1 MIRNAAKHRK
11 TLPTDLATVFS
22 SHQQQ
27 LERAAAAVARN
38 PSASAVHRTRV
49 AARRLRALLS
59 ALGEHKSRVEVR
71 RYRRD
76 LRSLALELAA
86 VRQADVMRDEML
98 ETLTKLDN
106 GEVPARRKVRVLL
119 ERECGLARRQFSAH
133 AHSLAWQER
142 LQRLQ
147 RSSSELQALLG
158 HVRDGQGLARTMI
171 VNSAQAFWRARRRG
185 NGSWR
190 ELHRIRIHAKSHR
203 YVVDALAPLVDLDA
217 RQFSVTARTIQH
229 GIGRHLDARAAR
241 QWLSSHEE
249 PVSAVL
255 AKDAAQWLRN
265 AGRRSLKEAKRG
277 LRSLSA

>member
-1 MIRNAAKHRK
+1 MIRNTVKRTKSPPA
-11 TLPTDLATVFS
+11 DLATVLR
-22 SHQQQ
+22 SHQVQ

-59 ALGEHKSRVEVR
+59 ALGERRDRIEVR

-98 ETLTKLDN
+98 DTLAKLDYS
-106 GEVPARRKVRVLL
+106 EVPARRKVRALL
-119 ERECGLARRQFSAH
+119 ERECVLARRRFSAH
-133 AHSLAWQER
+133 ARSLAWQER

-147 RSSSELQALLG
+147 RSSTELQALLG
-158 HVRDGQGLARTMI
+158 QLRDDQNLARSMI

-185 NGSWR
+185 SGNWR
-190 ELHRIRIHAKSHR
+190 DLHRVRIHAKSHR

-217 RQFSVTARTIQH
+217 RQFSATARTIQH

-241 QWLSSHEE
+241 KWLSAHEE
-249 PVSAVL
+249 PLSASL
-255 AKDAAQWLRN
+255 AKDAAARLRSD
-265 AGRRSLKEAKRG
+265 ARKSLREAKQG

>member
-1 MIRNAAKHRK
+1 MISNAANHEKR
-11 TLPTDLATVFS
+11 PPADLATVFS
-22 SHQQQ
+22 FHQQQ

-38 PSASAVHRTRV
+38 PSAAAVHRTRV

-59 ALGEHKSRVEVR
+59 ALGERKNRIEVR

-76 LRSLALELAA
+76 LRSLALELAT

-98 ETLTKLDN
+98 DTLAKLDHS
-106 GEVPARRKVRVLL
+106 EVPGRRKVRALL
-119 ERECGLARRQFSAH
+119 DQECVLARRQLRAH
-133 AHSLAWQER
+133 ARSVAWQER

-147 RSSSELQALLG
+147 RSSSELLALLARM
-158 HVRDGQGLARTMI
+158 RDEQSMARDMI

-185 NGSWR
+185 NGNWR
-190 ELHRIRIHAKSHR
+190 DLHRIRIHAKSHR

-217 RQFSVTARTIQH
+217 RQFSVTARTIQQ

-241 QWLSSHEE
+241 KWLSSHQE
-249 PVSAVL
+249 PVGASL
-255 AKDAAQWLRN
+255 AEDAAERLRTE
-265 AGRRSLKEAKRG
+265 GRRSLKEAKRG

>member
-1 MIRNAAKHRK
+1 MIRITARHQKS
-11 TLPTDLATVFS
+11 PPPDLATVFS
-22 SHQQQ
+22 SHQQE

-59 ALGEHKSRVEVR
+59 ALGERRNRIEVR

-98 ETLTKLDN
+98 ATLAKLDDS
-106 GEVPARRKVRVLL
+106 EVPARRKVRALL
-119 ERECGLARRQFSAH
+119 ERECVVARRRLHAH
-133 AHSLAWQER
+133 ARSLAWQER

-147 RSSSELQALLG
+147 RSSTELQKLLG
-158 HVRDGQGLARTMI
+158 HTRDDHSLARSMI
-171 VNSAQAFWRARRRG
+171 VNSAQAFWRARQRG
-185 NGSWR
+185 NGNWR
-190 ELHRIRIHAKSHR
+190 KLHRVRIHAKSHR

-217 RQFSVTARTIQH
+217 RQFSAAARSIQH

-241 QWLSSHEE
+241 KWLSSHEE
-249 PVSAVL
+249 PVSAAL
-255 AKDAAQWLRN
+255 AKDAAARLRSE
-265 AGRRSLKEAKRG
+265 GRKSLKEAKQR